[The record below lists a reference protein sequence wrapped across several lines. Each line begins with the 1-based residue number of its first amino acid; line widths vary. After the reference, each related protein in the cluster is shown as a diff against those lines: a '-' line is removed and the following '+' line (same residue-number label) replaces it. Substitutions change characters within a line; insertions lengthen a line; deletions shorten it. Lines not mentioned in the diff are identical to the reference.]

1 MFRQITSNWIGNT
14 LDLNIMETRSDRIVD
29 TPHTSYSMGTTLEES
44 YWVANRSGWAE
55 NKLETDRTMNFTV
68 LNVTLS
74 LDDKE
79 ELGFIVS
86 NIQLLNAIVLAVA
99 VTLMILFICTFV
111 LKVFSRY
118 HDDENL
124 KEDGETMYYV

>member
-14 LDLNIMETRSDRIVD
+14 LDLNIMETTSDRIVD
-29 TPHTSYSMGTTLEES
+29 TPHTSYSMGTTLEEN

-74 LDDKE
+74 FDDKE